1 MRRQTRTAS
10 PHGIGHARAN
20 SHPSVLDLRDAPP
33 SSAAAL
39 VLVAPKQLFEVAG
52 RARPRLSLRLPHVAL
67 AFAVLLFDC
76 ARPSHPRASFRS
88 PRAALVLVVCG
99 RPATEQA

>member
-1 MRRQTRTAS
+1 MRRQIRLAF
-10 PHGIGHARAN
+10 PKGIGHARAN
-20 SHPSVLDLRDAPP
+20 SHPTALDLRGAHQ

-52 RARPRLSLRLPHVAL
+52 RARPRLSLRLPHAL

-76 ARPSHPRASFRS
+76 ARPSRPRASFRS

-99 RPATEQA
+99 RPATVQA